1 MGQGKG
7 RRRQAED
14 DLLDWFTITYRS
26 IYIAVFA
33 LLAIGGA
40 AFYFYY
46 ITHRPITIAT
56 PEPERPATTT
66 ARFTSVEGNVQV
78 RTRGT
83 FVWVNVDKNMLL
95 HKSDLVRTSAGAAAE
110 ITFFD
115 GTVVHVHPES
125 LLTIEETSEDPSTK
139 ARRVAVNVPSGVA
152 SFQTSRKN
160 VPESATEVST
170 PTVKSTVG
178 EMSKAEVEVAETGDT
193 SIRTFQGTVRG
204 VTTGGQTVD
213 LSSSE
218 AVKVDAK
225 GRASAKVTL
234 PGAPTL
240 VSPPHQ
246 TEITYPD
253 PSRAT
258 TLLIWNPVL
267 GATSYHLMLDYSAY
281 FNRPLVDRKGIT
293 DNKQEL
299 RGLDLGKYYWHVA
312 AIDKDGEEGP
322 FSDFSRFT
330 VARQAGGAVGDGPP
344 PPLVIES
351 LDVRTNILQI
361 KGRTE
366 PGATITVN
374 NQRVDVDAD
383 GGFNDFITLEKVG
396 KQIVIIR
403 ATGLNGGVNEARR
416 PVVVAY

>member
-1 MGQGKG
+1 MPQGKN

-33 LLAIGGA
+33 ILAIGGG

-46 ITHRPITIAT
+46 ITHAPVVLPSPDSQAV
-56 PEPERPATTT
+56 AVTT

-78 RTRGT
+78 RARGT
-83 FVWVNVDKNMLL
+83 FDWVNADKNMLL
-95 HKSDLVRTSAGAAAE
+95 RKSDLVKTSSGAAAE

-125 LLTIEETSEDPSTK
+125 LLTIEESSEDPSTK

-152 SFQTSRKN
+152 SFQTTRKN

-178 EMSKAEVEVAETGDT
+178 EMSRAEIEVAETGDT
-193 SIRTFQGTVRG
+193 SIRAFQGTVRG
-204 VTTGGQTVD
+204 VTTGGQTLD
-213 LSSSE
+213 LGTSE
-218 AVKVDAK
+218 AVKIDAK
-225 GRASAKVTL
+225 GRAGAKVTL

-258 TLLIWNPVL
+258 TLLIWQPVL
-267 GATSYHLMLDYSAY
+267 GAVSYHLMLDYSAY
-281 FNRPLVDRKGIT
+281 FNRPLVDRKGI
-293 DNKQEL
+293 DVSRQEL
-299 RGLDLGKYYWHVA
+299 RGLDLGKYYWRVA
-312 AIDKDGEEGP
+312 AINKDGEEGA

-330 VARQAGGAVGDGPP
+330 VARTAGGGAGDGPP
-344 PPLVIES
+344 PPLTVES
-351 LDVRTNILQI
+351 LDVRTNILQV

-374 NQRVDVDAD
+374 GQRVDVDAD
-383 GGFNDFITLEKVG
+383 GTFNDFITLEKVG
-396 KQIVIIR
+396 KQVVIIR